1 MEKLQCLKVDNVDQI
16 AVVKFVDPKVMDPS
30 RIEKM
35 GSELLA
41 LLENVGNENVVVN
54 FENVSFFS
62 SAAINKLIVLEKH
75 LRARGGE
82 IRLSNLTPEVRD
94 LFSYTHLDELFQIR
108 TDQADAIESLTDR

>member
-1 MEKLQCLKVDNVDQI
+1 MTEKLNCLKIDNVDQI
-16 AVVKFVDPKVMDPS
+16 AVVKFVDPKVMDPT
-30 RIEKM
+30 RIEQM

-41 LLENVGNENVVVN
+41 LLENVSNEDVVVN

-75 LRARGGE
+75 VRARGGE
-82 IRLSNLTPEVRD
+82 IRLSNLQPEVRD

-108 TDQADAIESLTDR
+108 TDQAEAIKSLSK